1 MNKFDSFKNLCKE
14 VALDVVAPYKHTNV
28 EEVLSLDEIGNIE
41 KTAKC
46 TVIAINNIVTNVLMI
61 TIEVLK
67 NVGNNINDSYVNYMT
82 NTEEKKESKVLTGDS
97 NNEGYEGD
105 SEEEE
110 EEGEDDSEEEEKGEE
125 GEDEDSTGTHEA
137 IKGDPNE
144 SDEEE
149 EDTMSTF

>member
-41 KTAKC
+41 KSAKC
-46 TVIAINNIVTNVLMI
+46 TVIAINNVVTNVLMI

-67 NVGNNINDSYVNYMT
+67 SVCNNINDSYVNYMT
-82 NTEEKKESKVLTGDS
+82 NVEEHKQILNDDS
-97 NNEGYEGD
+97 DDKGYEGEGE
-105 SEEEE
+105 SEDDDEDDD
-110 EEGEDDSEEEEKGEE
+110 EEGEQVDEKN
-125 GEDEDSTGTHEA
+125 EDEDSTGTHEA
-137 IKGDPNE
+137 IKGDPSE